1 MLAAIDEK
9 VLSEDSRFTFHD
21 LRAFYASKHKRDL
34 GSLPDLHANPETTA
48 RVYDRNK
55 EVSRRSLSYIPHML
69 GRNDSQ
75 LPAQ

>member
-1 MLAAIDEK
+1 VLAAIDEK

-55 EVSRRSLSYIPHML
+55 EVSRRSL
-69 GRNDSQ
+69 
-75 LPAQ
+75 